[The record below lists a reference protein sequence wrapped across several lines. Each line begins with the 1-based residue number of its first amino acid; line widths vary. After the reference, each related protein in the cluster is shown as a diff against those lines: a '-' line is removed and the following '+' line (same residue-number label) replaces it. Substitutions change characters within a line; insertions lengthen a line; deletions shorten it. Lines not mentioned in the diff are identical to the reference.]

1 MKKIKINESKILPP
15 VLHKNNIIQC
25 FKLKKM
31 KIDNNKNVSNPN
43 ERRDIHGCLTYRS
56 ESHELH

>member
-31 KIDNNKNVSNPN
+31 KIDNKKKMLVIQMKG
-43 ERRDIHGCLTYRS
+43 EIYTGV
-56 ESHELH
+56 